1 MVADV
6 VPRHMCV
13 YSYTARVCD
22 KDKVRTRYYS
32 SLFTPCLYARKH
44 LKGLNL
50 NTSLFPADAVR
61 ELEQATFLVIKAWI
75 RREPTAL
82 TPKNVG
88 RDRAILSAW
97 PRRYRQQVPTP
108 RYIHVRPASP
118 IRSSCP
124 VAPLRTMRVQQRASE
139 QT

>member
-108 RYIHVRPASP
+108 RSTSAPRHLFDRLVQLLHSAPCV
-118 IRSSCP
+118 SS
-124 VAPLRTMRVQQRASE
+124 SE
-139 QT
+139 QR